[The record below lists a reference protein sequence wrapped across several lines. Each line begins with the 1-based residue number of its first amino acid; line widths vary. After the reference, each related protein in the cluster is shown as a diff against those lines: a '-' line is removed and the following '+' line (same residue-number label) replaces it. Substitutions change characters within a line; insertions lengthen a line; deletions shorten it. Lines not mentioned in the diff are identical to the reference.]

1 MFRVMS
7 AKLQKDFR
15 KSHMLSN
22 ELKDLRLSPYAGPSS
37 VEVWVS
43 TEEEPQYKVSLQTPE
58 VFIHPFA

>member
-1 MFRVMS
+1 
-7 AKLQKDFR
+7 
-15 KSHMLSN
+15 MLSN

-43 TEEEPQYKVSLQTPE
+43 AEEEPQYKASLQTPE